1 MKKHADYTLTGVIAS
16 LMLFASVQPG
26 FNSDAHAGEEELS
39 VTAAGKTVVLTLGEI
54 VVAVVDTNTI
64 PSNVTLPGDT
74 DPTLVL
80 NIQRRL
86 AQLGLYLA
94 AVDGRITRET
104 TAAIRTYQRQARLK
118 VDGATSRALL
128 EHLNSAAA
136 EGQRL
141 LGRLEAAQEEQIA
154 AARQALEAHA
164 PISELLTS
172 ADAAMGQARTMST
185 EFEDCSATPT
195 ALCLVDEAYA
205 AATKINKADYRGRAL
220 GEVAVARAAAGD
232 GPAALSAAT
241 RLADPRLLIVALGRI
256 AQAQAEAGDYESAL
270 ATVRAIPD
278 PIVRSKTLGGVALA
292 QHVAGNDNAA
302 RQTVSEALET
312 ASTITDMGRWVTV
325 VSKIAGVQTEIG
337 DRAGAIVSLDRA
349 LEQARAL
356 DTSDQRDLALGRVA
370 TAMVETG
377 QLGKA
382 LSIVETIVEAR
393 HRTPTLILA
402 AAAQA
407 NSGDVSHAVETVA
420 SIAEIR
426 YQVVALVKLALAQA
440 RANDK
445 AAALA
450 TLADARSKSDKIFY
464 IYARAYGLSLI
475 ARAQAKIGAIGEALD
490 TSGMIDNQALRAG
503 TLWALA
509 AAQARVGD
517 TAAALRSETL
527 ALAAANDIKDSLN
540 RIWLLCD
547 IAMARSHAGD
557 NTVAQAMFDRAMGH
571 TRALNTPWL
580 RARALTMLATTLVAM
595 QRS

>member
-1 MKKHADYTLTGVIAS
+1 MWHQVLERAGAFARPWLERSFVVVIAAAVFGAPV
-16 LMLFASVQPG
+16 MV
-26 FNSDAHAGEEELS
+26 HAGTTS
-39 VTAAGKTVVLTLGEI
+39 GEI
-54 VVAVVDTNTI
+54 AVARVDTKTI

-104 TAAIRTYQRQARLK
+104 TAAIRNYQRQARLK
-118 VDGATSRALL
+118 VDGAVSRALL

-136 EGQRL
+136 EGQHL
-141 LGRLEAAQEEQIA
+141 LQRLEAAQEQQIA

-164 PISELLTS
+164 PIRELITS
-172 ADAAMGQARTMST
+172 AAAATGQARTMST

-205 AATKINKADYRGRAL
+205 AATTINKADYRGRAL
-220 GEVAVARAAAGD
+220 GDVAVARAAAGD

-256 AQAQAEAGDYESAL
+256 AQAQADAGDYESAL

-278 PIVRSKTLGGVALA
+278 PIVRSETLSGVALA
-292 QHVAGNDNAA
+292 QHAAGNGEAA
-302 RQTVSEALET
+302 RQTVSESVET
-312 ASTITDMGRWVTV
+312 ATTIPDMGRRVMV
-325 VSKIAGVQTEIG
+325 VSKIAGVQTKIG
-337 DRAGAIVSLDRA
+337 DRAGAVASLDRA
-349 LEQARAL
+349 LEQARSL
-356 DTSDQRDLALGRVA
+356 ETSDQRDLALSRVA
-370 TAMVETG
+370 AAMVGSG

-382 LSIVETIVEAR
+382 LAIAATIVEAR

-407 NSGDVSHAVETVA
+407 ESGDLPRAVETVA
-420 SIAEIR
+420 SINEIR
-426 YQVVALVKLALAQA
+426 YQVVALEKLASAQA
-440 RANDK
+440 RANDR

-464 IYARAYGLSLI
+464 SYARAYGLSLI
-475 ARAQAKIGAIGEALD
+475 ARAQAEIGAIGEALD
-490 TSGMIDNQALRAG
+490 TSAMIDNQALRAR
-503 TLWALA
+503 TLWAVA
-509 AAQARVGD
+509 AAQARLGD
-517 TAAALRSETL
+517 SAAALHSETL
-527 ALAAANDIKDSLN
+527 ALATANDVEDSLD

-547 IAMARSHAGD
+547 IAMARSNSGD
-557 NTVAQAMFDRAMGH
+557 DTAAQAMFDRAMAH

-580 RARALTMLATTLVAM
+580 RARALSRLATTLVAM